1 MSNGEIFTSLKSQYF
16 STNRIGRV
24 YEGILFVSKL
34 QSFLWVSFLATIIYI
49 FNGKTVPRRL
59 NGMSS
64 WLQQTEGVT
73 HSTSA
78 PAVQW
83 ELSVLGCWAKPFFKE
98 TLKVMSSA
106 WVSGSF
112 HVTWCANSLQ
122 IKDSFPVLPLLKTV
136 HMGSKFGVWFLKS
149 LSNLSFTNSS
159 TGILF
164 DIIRLIV
171 RFPIL
176 SEKLRD

>member
-1 MSNGEIFTSLKSQYF
+1 M
-16 STNRIGRV
+16 
-24 YEGILFVSKL
+24 
-34 QSFLWVSFLATIIYI
+34 
-49 FNGKTVPRRL
+49 
-59 NGMSS
+59 
-64 WLQQTEGVT
+64 
-73 HSTSA
+73 
-78 PAVQW
+78 
-83 ELSVLGCWAKPFFKE
+83 
-98 TLKVMSSA
+98 MSSA

-171 RFPIL
+171 SFPIL